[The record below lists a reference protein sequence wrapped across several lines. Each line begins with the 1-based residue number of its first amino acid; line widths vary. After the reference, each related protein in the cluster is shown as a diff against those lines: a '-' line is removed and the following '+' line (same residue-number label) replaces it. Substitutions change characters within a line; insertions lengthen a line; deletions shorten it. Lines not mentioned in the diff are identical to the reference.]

1 MSLCDLDEIWDYIA
15 LELCKSDAAENTVNG
30 IMDTVEE
37 LKQFTELLKAL
48 GPVGMAV
55 FLKQFE
61 LGEGNY
67 TKEKHEVIAGFSEE
81 DIEQLIMTR

>member
-1 MSLCDLDEIWDYIA
+1 M
-15 LELCKSDAAENTVNG
+15 
-30 IMDTVEE
+30 
-37 LKQFTELLKAL
+37 LKAL

-67 TKEKHEVIAGFSEE
+67 TKEKHEAVSGFSEE
-81 DIEQLIMTR
+81 DIEQLIMNKE

>member
-1 MSLCDLDEIWDYIA
+1 MSSANTINIKNPIEVRKAGI
-15 LELCKSDAAENTVNG
+15 DA
-30 IMDTVEE
+30 
-37 LKQFTELLKAL
+37 LLKAL

-67 TKEKHEVIAGFSEE
+67 TKEKQEIISGFTEE
-81 DIEQLIMTR
+81 DIEQLIKE